1 MMNNTL
7 RNQCNVLP
15 GTVITGK
22 WNKKDYKVI
31 KELGSGAN
39 GIVYLAEN
47 DRKYVALKLSDNGV
61 SIISEMNILKAFSKV
76 QGSVLG
82 PSFMEADDYVK
93 NGKTMPFY
101 AMEYIKGESY
111 LPFIQNKGQAWIGV
125 LMLQLLSSLSI
136 LHKQGWV
143 FGDLKPENLIVT
155 LPDYKIRCI
164 DVGGTT
170 LIGRSVKEFTEFF
183 DRGYWGMGS
192 RRADPEYDLFAVA
205 MIMINSSYP
214 TRFSKNG
221 EGYTQLKDLIRQ
233 KKELTP
239 YKAIIEKALVGKYSS
254 ADEMRYDLIGIL
266 SRQTTKKQASTSTPS
281 ANLAA
286 TRQARMAQSNHRKS
300 LKKRK
305 RGMIET
311 VLLVTI
317 VSMLYMLYIYGQ
329 LL

>member
-15 GTVITGK
+15 GTIITGK
-22 WNKKDYKVI
+22 WNKNDYKII
-31 KELGSGAN
+31 KELGCGAN

-47 DRKYVALKLSDNGV
+47 NRQYVALKLSDNGV
-61 SIISEMNILKAFSKV
+61 SIMSEMNILKAFSKV
-76 QGSVLG
+76 QGSILG

-93 NGKTMPFY
+93 NGKMMPFY
-101 AMEYIKGESY
+101 VMEYIKGESY
-111 LPFIQNKGQAWIGV
+111 LPFIQNNGQAWIGV

-155 LPDYKIRCI
+155 LPAYKIRCI

-170 LIGRSVKEFTEFF
+170 LVGRSVKEFTEFF

-221 EGYTQLKDLIRQ
+221 EGYTQLKDLVRQ

-239 YKAIIEKALVGKYSS
+239 YKAIIEKALLGKYSS
-254 ADEMRYDLIGIL
+254 ADEMRHDLIGIL
-266 SRQTTKKQASTSTPS
+266 NRQSTKKQAPKSTPS
-281 ANLAA
+281 GNLSA
-286 TRQARMAQSNHRKS
+286 TSQTRKTRSNNKKS

-305 RGMIET
+305 GSMIET
-311 VLLVTI
+311 VVLVTI